1 VVAGAAGEA
10 LRKAAVYVLVAWVAL
25 TLNFLLPRLAPGDPL
40 NYLLGQEADN
50 LPQEKRDVVARQFGL
65 DQPLTTQYVNYF
77 TGAVRG
83 DLGTSVR
90 TGKPVTDTLL
100 EPLRWS
106 LLLIVPAV
114 LLSTVLGVFF
124 GALSAWWRGRAADYG
139 LLTGMLTL
147 ESMPGFWVGLILL
160 SVFVAQLGW
169 FPSFGIM
176 SLRQD
181 LPWYQDWWE
190 TLKRLVLPVA
200 TITLVSTGNVYL
212 LTRAT
217 MLTTLGEDYL
227 MMAEAKGVGPGRLV
241 FRHALRNALLPVH
254 THFVLSMGLVLSG
267 AVVVETVFSYPG
279 LGSTIY
285 QSVLARDYPLLQGAF
300 LLTTFGVIAANLIAD
315 LTYPLIDPR
324 ARRPAGAV

>member
-1 VVAGAAGEA
+1 VVKGSAGEA
-10 LRKAAVYVLVAWVAL
+10 LRKAAIYVLVAWVAL
-25 TLNFLLPRLAPGDPL
+25 TLNFILPRLAPGDPL

-50 LPQEKRDVVARQFGL
+50 LSQAKRDVISAQFGL
-65 DQPLTTQYVNYF
+65 NKPVTTQYVDYL
-77 TGAVRG
+77 TGAVQG

-90 TGKPVTDTLL
+90 TGRAVTDSLQQ
-100 EPLRWS
+100 PLRWS
-106 LLLIVPAV
+106 LLLIVPAI
-114 LLSTVLGVFF
+114 LISTVLGVFF
-124 GALSAWWRGRAADYG
+124 GALSAWWRGNAGDYG
-139 LLTGMLTL
+139 LLVSMLTL

-181 LPWYQDWWE
+181 LPLHEEVWE

-200 TITLVSTGNVYL
+200 TITIVSVGNVFL

-217 MLTTLGEDYL
+217 MLTALGEDYL
-227 MMAEAKGVGPGRLV
+227 MMAEAKGVGPGRLI
-241 FRHALRNALLPVH
+241 FRHALRNSLLPVH

-285 QSVLARDYPLLQGAF
+285 ASVLARDYPLLQGAF
-300 LLTTFGVIAANLIAD
+300 LLTTLGVIVANLIAD
-315 LTYPLIDPR
+315 VTYPLIDPR
-324 ARRPAGAV
+324 ARRPAGAM